1 MKRFVSIGLAGAAAI
16 ATSPAALAA
25 DLAMPPGYRGAPP
38 TPAYFSWTGCYIG
51 THSGLAAGHTTWHDS
66 VPDGAIDATF
76 SGQTANTDMS
86 GAIYGVQ
93 VGCDYQF
100 NGNWVIGIDGSVSRA
115 TLTGTNMDQFN
126 NTWTLRSQAD
136 WFGALSGRIGV
147 AVDRVLVYTRAGAA
161 FAHNKFEIENTG
173 FLDGTPSVTRTGWMV
188 GSGIE
193 MAFAPC
199 WSVFVEADYYSFGN
213 ANVSF
218 AGDVFNPT
226 PPFTVQ
232 SKLTIETL
240 KFGVNYRFGGDGAV
254 TARY

>member
-1 MKRFVSIGLAGAAAI
+1 
-16 ATSPAALAA
+16 
-25 DLAMPPGYRGAPP
+25 
-38 TPAYFSWTGCYIG
+38 
-51 THSGLAAGHTTWHDS
+51 
-66 VPDGAIDATF
+66 
-76 SGQTANTDMS
+76 
-86 GAIYGVQ
+86 
-93 VGCDYQF
+93 
-100 NGNWVIGIDGSVSRA
+100 
-115 TLTGTNMDQFN
+115 
-126 NTWTLRSQAD
+126 
-136 WFGALSGRIGV
+136 
-147 AVDRVLVYTRAGAA
+147 VLVYTRAGAA